1 MGSIIIKKATTM
13 FIRGL
18 LMPESPFTLKQKKR
32 ATNFVTL

>member
-18 LMPESPFTLKQKKR
+18 LMPDNPFTLKQKKELR
-32 ATNFVTL
+32 TS